1 MENDDLYDDSKQARY
16 GEWQER
22 LDDLMEW
29 EPQWYETALPV
40 SMEALL
46 QTLSVLDVLDD
57 FDINPGIF
65 PDTKGG
71 ITLEWNSGD
80 DRKVVAIDAEGSV
93 AMRYA
98 RPHDGIHEKFETEN
112 LDKLRIILDQWQKD
126 NDS

>member
-46 QTLSVLDVLDD
+46 QTLPVLDVLDD
-57 FDINPGIF
+57 YDINPGIF
-65 PDTKGG
+65 SDTEGG

-80 DRKVVAIDAEGSV
+80 ERKVVAIDAEGSTTL
-93 AMRYA
+93 RYA
-98 RPHDGIHEKFETEN
+98 RPHEGLHEKFETEN
-112 LDKLRIILDQWQKD
+112 LEELRSIVSQWK
-126 NDS
+126 